1 MSFNYFLQSK
11 RKNEGTLCDGGTMEK
26 EVSDLDE
33 GHCMRMCS
41 SGLNKSG
48 HQSAGREVCRIGR
61 KSNLN

>member
-1 MSFNYFLQSK
+1 
-11 RKNEGTLCDGGTMEK
+11 MEK